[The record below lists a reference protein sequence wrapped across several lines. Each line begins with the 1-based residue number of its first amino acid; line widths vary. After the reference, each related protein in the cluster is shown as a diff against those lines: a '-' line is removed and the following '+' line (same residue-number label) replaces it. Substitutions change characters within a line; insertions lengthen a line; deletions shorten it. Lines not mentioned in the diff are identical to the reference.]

1 MSKKDGKP
9 WWKTKWGIAIIVVAV
24 LVVIGAAMGAG
35 GKDAP
40 GSKPSTTPSTSSPST
55 PSETDTPSET
65 ATPSEAAEEVKPG
78 ELDHVEAQTYCG
90 EAWKKQLALEYDKYK
105 VSEVFG
111 AKATKITSTGKWAVV
126 LPGKVNG
133 AKFTF
138 YCNVGGTDDSPEV
151 ELVGMR

>member
-9 WWKTKWGIAIIVVAV
+9 WWKTKWGIAAIIIGV
-24 LVVIGAAMGAG
+24 LLVIGAAMGAG
-35 GKDAP
+35 DKDTP
-40 GSKPSTTPSTSSPST
+40 GSTPSTTPSTPST
-55 PSETDTPSET
+55 STPSET
-65 ATPSEAAEEVKPG
+65 ATPSEVAEEVKPG
-78 ELDHVEAQTYCG
+78 ELDEVEAQTYCG

-105 VSEVFG
+105 VNEVFG

>member
-9 WWKTKWGIAIIVVAV
+9 WWKTKWGIAVIIIGV
-24 LVVIGAAMGAG
+24 LLVIGAYMGAG
-35 GKDAP
+35 DKDTPGYTP
-40 GSKPSTTPSTSSPST
+40 GSTPSTTPSI
-55 PSETDTPSET
+55 TPSET
-65 ATPSEAAEEVKPG
+65 ATPSETPSETAEEVKPG
-78 ELDHVEAQTYCG
+78 ELDRVEAQVHCG
-90 EAWKKQLALEYDKYK
+90 EAWKKQLALEYEKYK

-138 YCNVGGTDDSPEV
+138 YCSVGGTDDSPEV